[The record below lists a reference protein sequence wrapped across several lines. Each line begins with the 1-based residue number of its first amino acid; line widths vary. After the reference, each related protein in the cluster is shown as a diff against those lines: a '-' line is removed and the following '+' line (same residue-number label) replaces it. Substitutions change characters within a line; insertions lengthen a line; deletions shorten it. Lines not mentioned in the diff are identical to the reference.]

1 MPPKPSNNTPPAVP
15 GKDAADNAS
24 QTQVSDDGLDT
35 AFLMRYLPDYF
46 KHCASLDET
55 GEGVRGIQGVKG
67 GKQKWVL
74 DNVWDAYS
82 AHIKASG
89 SKLPPLADVRKV

>member
-1 MPPKPSNNTPPAVP
+1 MPPKPSTSTPPAVP
-15 GKDAADNAS
+15 GKDAPNNTS
-24 QTQVSDDGLDT
+24 QTLSEDGLDT
-35 AFLMRYLPDYF
+35 AFLMRYLAEYL

-89 SKLPPLADVRKV
+89 IKLPPLADVRKV